1 MMNIF
6 VVTKKTKTNPE
17 VSVWIRILPITPIRA
32 DSDPQHWYK
41 LISKMFYIMRRG
53 REIKLTGQEE
63 REENKIKLSYCFF
76 VCAQVTVL
84 RPGFFL
90 YFFYIIWQDAG
101 KRTRV
106 AATADRCA
114 TNELHTSL
122 IVLNL
127 PTTSDPTMFFRPNYC
142 GNFSN

>member
-17 VSVWIRILPITPIRA
+17 VSVWIWILPITPIRA

-41 LISKMFYIMRRG
+41 LIPKMRRG

-63 REENKIKLSYCFF
+63 REENKIKLSNCFF
-76 VCAQVTVL
+76 LCAQVTVL

-90 YFFYIIWQDAG
+90 LFLHYLAG
-101 KRTRV
+101 CRE
-106 AATADRCA
+106 ANPSCCDR
-114 TNELHTSL
+114 
-122 IVLNL
+122 
-127 PTTSDPTMFFRPNYC
+127 R
-142 GNFSN
+142 